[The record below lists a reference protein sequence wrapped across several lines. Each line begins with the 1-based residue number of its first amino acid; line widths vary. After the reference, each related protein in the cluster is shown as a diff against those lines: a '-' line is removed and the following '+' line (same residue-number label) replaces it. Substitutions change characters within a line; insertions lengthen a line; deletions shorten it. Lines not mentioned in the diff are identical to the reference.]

1 MITAEIK
8 YTRNLRTQATHSKS
22 GVQIISDAPVDNNG
36 KGQAFSPTDLLATS
50 LVSCMMTI
58 MGIAAEKR
66 SIKLD
71 HMKAT
76 MIKIMASDPR
86 RVKVIEI
93 EMEIQENWTDQEKK
107 LLENAALNC
116 PVAKSLNS
124 EIEQRVVFNY
134 I

>member
-1 MITAEIK
+1 MITAQIK
-8 YTRNLRTQATHSKS
+8 YTGNLRTQATHSKS

-36 KGQAFSPTDLLATS
+36 KGEAFSPTDLLATS

-66 SIKLD
+66 NIKLG
-71 HMKAT
+71 HLKAS
-76 MIKIMASDPR
+76 MNKIMASDPR

-93 EMEIQENWTDQEKK
+93 EMEIEENWTDQEKK
-107 LLENAALNC
+107 VLENAAINC
-116 PVAKSLNS
+116 PVAKSLNN

>member
-8 YTRNLRTQATHSKS
+8 YTGNLRTQAMHCKS

-36 KGQAFSPTDLLATS
+36 KGEAFSPTDLLATS

-71 HMKAT
+71 HMKAN
-76 MIKIMASDPR
+76 MKKIMASDPR
-86 RVKVIEI
+86 RVKAIEI

-107 LLENAALNC
+107 ILENAAINC
-116 PVAKSLNS
+116 PVAKSLNN
-124 EIEQRVVFNY
+124 EIEQRVVFKY